1 MFFFNK
7 NTPLLKNVIPNN
19 YIDIHS
25 HLLPNID
32 DGSKSLTETQNL
44 IAKLKLIGFSKLIT
58 TPHIIEDVWKN
69 TPQIITNKHQETV
82 QFLEKNNENIPLK
95 AAAEY
100 MMDGNFYDLIKKE
113 EKLLTLKDNF
123 VLVEMSYLSPPL
135 QLYDILFE
143 MQISGYQPVLA
154 HPERYNSYHF
164 NTDEYKKLKKAGC
177 LFQLNLL
184 STVGYYGPMVS
195 KTADFLLKNNM
206 FDYVGSD
213 VHHEKH
219 ISFFDKKII
228 VKNHQNLSNLMQNN
242 IFFDF

>member
-32 DGSKSLTETQNL
+32 DGSKSLTETQDL
-44 IAKLKLIGFSKLIT
+44 IEKLKLIGFSKLIT

-69 TPQIITNKHQETV
+69 TPQIITNKYQETV
-82 QFLEKNNENIPLK
+82 QFLEKNNENISLK

-113 EKLLTLKDNF
+113 ERLLTLKDNY

-135 QLYDILFE
+135 QLYDMLFE
-143 MQISGYQPVLA
+143 MQIVGYRPVLA

-228 VKNHQNLSNLMQNN
+228 IKNHQNLTSLMQNN
-242 IFFDF
+242 TFFDF

>member
-32 DGSKSLTETQNL
+32 DGSKSLTETQDL
-44 IAKLKLIGFSKLIT
+44 IEKLKLIGFSKLIT

-69 TPQIITNKHQETV
+69 TPQIITNKYQETV
-82 QFLEKNNENIPLK
+82 QFLEKNNEKIPLK

-113 EKLLTLKDNF
+113 ERLLTLKDNY

-135 QLYDILFE
+135 QLYDMLFE
-143 MQISGYQPVLA
+143 MQIVGYRPVLA

-228 VKNHQNLSNLMQNN
+228 IKNHQNLTSLMQNN
-242 IFFDF
+242 TFFDF